1 MSTVDA
7 ASAPLVRYCGRVFSP
22 ADLDAIRQ
30 ILRDPR
36 YPTRVA
42 ISRAVCETLD
52 WRKPDGGLK
61 EVSCRVALL
70 RMQADGLLAL
80 PAPGRPIPRFRLSA
94 VPSMLAMPGP
104 EIVGTRGDLG
114 EITLQLVRSK
124 GESSRLWN
132 ELIARYHYLG
142 YCPLTGAQLRYFAT
156 AGGRLLAAMGF
167 GAAAWSLEPRDRFI
181 GWSAQQRQSHLHLV
195 VGQPRYLILPWVSVR
210 YLASSLLGLA
220 ARQLPA
226 DWERVYGYRPVLLE
240 TFVQP
245 PRTGRCYAAANWIR
259 VGQTRGRGK
268 LDRFNR
274 WDKPVKDIWLYP
286 LDRHF
291 REILTGQRPPHTRP
305 EATGR

>member
-1 MSTVDA
+1 MNTVDA
-7 ASAPLVRYCGRVFSP
+7 ASAPEVRYCGRVFSS
-22 ADLDAIRQ
+22 ADLAAIRQ
-30 ILRDPR
+30 IVHDPR
-36 YPTRVA
+36 YPSRGS
-42 ISRAVCETLD
+42 ISRAVCTALD

-70 RMQADGLLAL
+70 RMQADGLLEL
-80 PAPGRPIPRFRLSA
+80 PAPGPTIPRFRLSA
-94 VPSMLAMPGP
+94 VPSLLATPGP

-114 EITLQLVRSK
+114 EITLQPVR
-124 GESSRLWN
+124 GESESRLWN

-142 YCPLTGAQLRYFAT
+142 YCPLPGAQLRYLAA

-181 GWSAQQRQSHLHLV
+181 GWTADQRQGHLHLV

-220 ARQLPA
+220 ARRLPA

-245 PRTGRCYAAANWIR
+245 PRTGRCYAAANWVL

-291 REILTGQRPPHTRP
+291 REVLTGQRPPRP
-305 EATGR
+305 GPEVVGR